1 MDDMLEEQ
9 PDPNSQNPYTT
20 SIAMDCYIDSLYVT
34 SIAMDCSRD
43 SCK

>member
-1 MDDMLEEQ
+1 MNEMLEGQ

-20 SIAMDCYIDSLYVT
+20 STTIDCSRDSPYVT
-34 SIAMDCSRD
+34 SIAMDCFRD